1 MTAVQPRLYSD
12 TLKTVNKTMARCFFF
27 LRHISEPGGQVKEM
41 QACSLAH
48 KNAHVGVT
56 KAMW

>member
-12 TLKTVNKTMARCFFF
+12 TLKTVNKTMARCFF
-27 LRHISEPGGQVKEM
+27 LRHICEPGGQVKEM

-48 KNAHVGVT
+48 KNAHAGVT
-56 KAMW
+56 K